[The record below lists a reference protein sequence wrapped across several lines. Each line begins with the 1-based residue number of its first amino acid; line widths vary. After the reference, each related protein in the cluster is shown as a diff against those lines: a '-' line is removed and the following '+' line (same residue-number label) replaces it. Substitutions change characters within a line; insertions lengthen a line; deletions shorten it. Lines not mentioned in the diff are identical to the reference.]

1 MNDLEMEL
9 QTIRQKLQT
18 LKAAPPEPIAAPWG
32 QSRQTAPSPDLVQVT
47 TAIET
52 LRQRSG
58 QPHALGASQPNLKQ
72 FDDTLAAVERLA
84 QQQQEALRQL
94 RAVGDDLM
102 QQTQPGVS
110 PDIDEIARF
119 LAECQPIQIPIV
131 RRDGNG
137 YLDLRYRMVDFR
149 RAEHDANSNAEQL
162 RSRSQLFK
170 YAAQPAHNQQRSQFE
185 NTHYPERAPQNL
197 LDDLRGLYTVSSQ
210 AMAKWLR
217 QSRPSTSRP
226 RSSQFTLV
234 DSAIWCVGAA
244 IARIILNQIFQF
256 YPALWTPVAV
266 ILIVGI
272 VISLYS
278 SIFGP
283 RPNPALG
290 YRTLLIIVG
299 LLVGGRFS

>member
-18 LKAAPPEPIAAPWG
+18 LKASPPEPVSAPWS

-58 QPHALGASQPNLKQ
+58 QPHALAVSQPNLGQ
-72 FDDTLAAVERLA
+72 FDEALAAVEHLA

-94 RAVGDDLM
+94 QAIGDGLM
-102 QQTQPGVS
+102 QQTQPGTS
-110 PDIDEIARF
+110 ADIDEIARF
-119 LAECQPIQIPIV
+119 LAECQPIQIPLV

-137 YLDLRYRMVDFR
+137 YLDLRYQTVDFR
-149 RAEHDANSNAEQL
+149 RAEHDASSNAAQL
-162 RSRSQLFK
+162 RARSQLFK
-170 YAAQPAHNQQRSQFE
+170 YAAQPPHGQQMQFE
-185 NTHYPERAPQNL
+185 NEHYPERAPENL
-197 LDDLRGLYTVSSQ
+197 LDDLKRLYQTGHQ
-210 AMAKWLR
+210 AIGKWLR
-217 QSRPSTSRP
+217 QYLPPTHRS
-226 RSSQFTLV
+226 RSSQVTLV

-244 IARIILNQIFQF
+244 IARIILHQIFQF
-256 YPALWTPVAV
+256 NPALWTPVAV

-278 SIFGP
+278 SVLGP

-299 LLVGGRFS
+299 LLLGGRFL